1 MQKKAI
7 AVAAVLGG
15 AALGWSALPA
25 NAAQCFHETIA
36 HPGGFR
42 EIVQRCETRHII
54 PPAPRTVTRTT
65 RTVTRDYFVTEPS
78 FTTSFTRDDFYTR
91 PMPRA
96 WDEDVY
102 YGSSFAPGYGSRFAP
117 GYGSSFS
124 PGSPYSDWGY

>member
-1 MQKKAI
+1 
-7 AVAAVLGG
+7 
-15 AALGWSALPA
+15 
-25 NAAQCFHETIA
+25 
-36 HPGGFR
+36 
-42 EIVQRCETRHII
+42 
-54 PPAPRTVTRTT
+54 T

-124 PGSPYSDWGY
+124 PGSPYYDWGY